1 MPKLKTILFCGE
13 KLLNTTV
20 EKLYE
25 RFENIEIINSYGP
38 TECTFAVTCIKITRD
53 ILKQEEI
60 PIGIPKKDVNI
71 FIIDEKEKKL
81 KDGEIGEILITGESV
96 AKGYVDPNERNFIM
110 YNNQKAYKT
119 GDLGYIK
126 NGILYYKGRKDKQ
139 VKYKGYRIELD
150 DIEQNLNKLEYVDR
164 AIVSTAKN
172 KLGNI
177 TKIIAFVKLKNRKEI
192 EEIRQDLLTKIP
204 EYMCPMIKIV
214 EEIPL
219 NKNGKCDERR
229 LVEEY

>member
-1 MPKLKTILFCGE
+1 MPNLKTILFCGE

-96 AKGYVDPNERNFIM
+96 AKGYVDSNERNFIM

-192 EEIRQDLLTKIP
+192 KEIRQDLLTKIP